1 MEYFNKVRE
10 YYEKYKDWV
19 VLGLAVL
26 LILKVF

>member
-19 VLGLAVL
+19 VLGLV
-26 LILKVF
+26 ILVIIT